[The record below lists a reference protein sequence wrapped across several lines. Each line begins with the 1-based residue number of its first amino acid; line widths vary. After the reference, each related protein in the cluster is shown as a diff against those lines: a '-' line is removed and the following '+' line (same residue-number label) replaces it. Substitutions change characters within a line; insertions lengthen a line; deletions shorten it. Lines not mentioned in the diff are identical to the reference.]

1 MIQSNRPQSK
11 ITTLA
16 LHLIPFTFLSIL
28 GSGILLT
35 WILTSQHP
43 TSYGATVTFGR
54 SSTRPPIRII
64 SHTSLSRSTSA
75 DRTAT
80 SGSSTS
86 THRTSTPFISSSWFA
101 RPGES
106 FPEGERDKNEMLE
119 QKRQESLESYPL
131 KQIDYLIA
139 LGSTA
144 KKLRLSGLHFH
155 LAASSPSVQHSPH
168 WESGNFHLS
177 KSEEVGDPYWY
188 LSKGGTVSKKGNGRQ
203 HLILA
208 YQQGE
213 RTKEGQMLDPFQP
226 GAHFNWWVKG
236 TNGGWMLPGEESLNF
251 VAVLVRERETKTKT
265 KRPRTTTSTSTFG
278 TI

>member
-28 GSGILLT
+28 GSGILLRW
-35 WILTSQHP
+35 WILKHP
-43 TSYGATVTFGR
+43 TTYGATVTLGR
-54 SSTRPPIRII
+54 SPTRPPISII
-64 SHTSLSRSTSA
+64 SLPSPSRSTSA
-75 DRTAT
+75 DPAAT
-80 SGSSTS
+80 PGSFTS
-86 THRTSTPFISSSWFA
+86 THHTSIPLISSSWFA

-119 QKRQESLESYPL
+119 QKRQESLEAYPL
-131 KQIDYLIA
+131 RQIDHLIA

-188 LSKGGTVSKKGNGRQ
+188 LSKGGVVSKKRNGRH

-236 TNGGWMLPGEESLNF
+236 TTGGWMLPGEESLKF

-265 KRPRTTTSTSTFG
+265 KRTRFL
-278 TI
+278 